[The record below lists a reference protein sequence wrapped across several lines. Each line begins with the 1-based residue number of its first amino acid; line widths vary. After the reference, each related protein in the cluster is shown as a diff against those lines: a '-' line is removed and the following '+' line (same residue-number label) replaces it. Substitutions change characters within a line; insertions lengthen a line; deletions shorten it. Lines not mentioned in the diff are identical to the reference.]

1 MRDFTFHRPDSLEQA
16 GKLFDGSDDGRFMAG
31 GQTLIPVMKQGLSAS
46 EDIIELGRIE
56 QLKGITAAGDSLSI
70 GAMATH
76 AAVAASS
83 PVQSAIPAL
92 AALAGDIGDPHV
104 RNRGTIGGSIANN
117 RVGGFLTVPASHTTG
132 HTDHVPRRF
141 PLRCNAR
148 CLSVRGV
155 SPWAMNQS
163 RFMASVAW

>member
-1 MRDFTFHRPDSLEQA
+1 MTFRIPNR
-16 GKLFDGSDDGRFMAG
+16 LFSVIIGLG
-31 GQTLIPVMKQGLSAS
+31 LIFAF
-46 EDIIELGRIE
+46 
-56 QLKGITAAGDSLSI
+56 
-70 GAMATH
+70 
-76 AAVAASS
+76 AVSSVQAASINLR
-83 PVQSAIPAL
+83 A
-92 AALAGDIGDPHV
+92 
-104 RNRGTIGGSIANN
+104 TANSN